1 MDNAN
6 SVAAPLP
13 SVKTSGL
20 AIASLVLAICG
31 FFTCGLTAIIGLI
44 LGIVGLCAISKRAD
58 QLKGKGIAIAGVVVS
73 AVCIVLVPFFSIM
86 MAIFMPALAHA
97 RVQARTAVSTNKA
110 RQICLAMMIYCDEN
124 DGRFPQVNNWPVVL
138 APYLNDTTVL
148 ESPFA
153 PPHAGRAWAMNAYLD
168 GLRLHDIKQP
178 ARTVLI
184 FEIEPGGPPAGGV
197 DLLPPRPQGRKG
209 YVIGFLDGHTELVP
223 PERLH
228 DLIWIPDAQKQPYD
242 IIR

>member
-31 FFTCGLTAIIGLI
+31 FFTCGLTAIVGLI
-44 LGIVGLCAISKRAD
+44 LGIVGLCAIRKRAE
-58 QLKGKGIAIAGVVVS
+58 QLKGQGLAIAGVVVS
-73 AVCIVLVPFFSIM
+73 AICIVFVPFITLM
-86 MAIFMPALAHA
+86 MVFLMPALTHTKM
-97 RVQARTAVSTNKA
+97 QARTTVSLTKA
-110 RQICLAMMIYCDEN
+110 KQICLAMMMYSDEN
-124 DGRFPQVNNWPVVL
+124 DGRLPQVDNWPVVL
-138 APYLNDTTVL
+138 APYLRDTKIL

-153 PPHAGRAWAMNAYLD
+153 PHAGRAWAMNAYLD
-168 GLRLHDIKQP
+168 GRRLRDIKQP

-184 FEIEPGGPPAGGV
+184 FEAGPGGPPAG
-197 DLLPPRPQGRKG
+197 DRELLPLRPRGRGG
-209 YVIGFLDGHTELVP
+209 YVIGFLDGHVELVP
-223 PERLH
+223 HENLH
-228 DLIWIPDAQKQPYD
+228 ELIWMPGAQKQPYD